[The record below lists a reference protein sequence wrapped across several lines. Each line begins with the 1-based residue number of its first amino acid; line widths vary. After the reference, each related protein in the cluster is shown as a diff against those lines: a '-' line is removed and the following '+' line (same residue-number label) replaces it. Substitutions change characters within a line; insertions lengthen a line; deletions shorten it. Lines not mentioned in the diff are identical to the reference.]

1 MAEQTDKQTQPSLSR
16 ATGQPAP
23 ANARTL
29 ADRDIALD
37 SPPPVHGDPAENLS
51 PQESVI
57 GVRTGSEASVESG
70 TDPVL
75 PAVGGGLS
83 RMTEVRNKDL
93 RERDRREREKRGPDV
108 GVFSVSM
115 TFPGLMMVL
124 VDDQEPILR
133 SGSFTG
139 NFHEGITVRPLTE
152 EELVEHVPSAAP
164 ADRQAV
170 ARRSQDLV
178 KGAGQGGGGNPMKAH
193 EARGTTSGVTQPAGG
208 AAATSGPPT
217 RGETSRGPT
226 QPPERTQPLGTGGTT
241 SRGSGR

>member
-1 MAEQTDKQTQPSLSR
+1 MAENPNDAKLSR
-16 ATGQPAP
+16 ATGQPSNTRP
-23 ANARTL
+23 L
-29 ADRDIALD
+29 ADRDVALD
-37 SPPPVHGDPAENLS
+37 HPEPKHGDPAENLA
-51 PQESVI
+51 PNESVI

-75 PAVGGGLS
+75 PPVGGNIS

-93 RERDRREREKRGPDV
+93 RERDRKEREKRGPDA
-108 GVFSVSM
+108 GTFSVGM

-124 VDDQEPILR
+124 VDGREVLR
-133 SGSFTG
+133 SGSYTG
-139 NFHEGITVRPLTE
+139 NFQKSIEVRPLTE
-152 EELVEHVPSAAP
+152 DELAEHVPSAAP

-170 ARRSQDLV
+170 SRRSEDLI

-217 RGETSRGPT
+217 RGETSRGAT
-226 QPPERTQPLGTGGTT
+226 QPPGTGVTT
-241 SRGSGR
+241 SRGSNR